1 MAISWEDEGVVL
13 SVRRFGEH
21 DAIVTLFTAL
31 HGRTAGMVKGG
42 SGKRA
47 RGLLQ
52 PGNLVKAAWRAR
64 LDSQLGVYTLEGMR
78 AFAADALS
86 EPAVL
91 AGLLS
96 LCAMTEAALPEREA
110 HAAVYRHTVH
120 LLEHLGAAGWEA
132 HYVLWELD
140 LLRDMGY
147 GLDLTRCAATGS
159 EQDLLYVSPRTG
171 RAVSRDAGAPYA
183 DRLLGLPLFLRA
195 SDSETLTAAP
205 ADVHAG
211 LALTGHFLEQHVF
224 APHGRALPAARTRFA
239 ERFVP

>member
-1 MAISWEDEGVVL
+1 MAVSWEDEGVVL

-21 DAIVTLFTAL
+21 DAIVTLFTAV

-78 AFAADALS
+78 AFTADALS
-86 EPAVL
+86 VPAVL
-91 AGLLS
+91 SGLMS
-96 LCAMTEAALPEREA
+96 LCAMAEAALPEREP
-110 HAAVYRHTVH
+110 HAQVYRHTVH
-120 LLEHLGAAGWEA
+120 LLEHLGATGWEA

-147 GLDLTRCAATGS
+147 GLDLARCAATGS
-159 EQDLLYVSPRTG
+159 EQDLIYVSPRTG
-171 RAVSRDAGAPYA
+171 RAVSREAGAPYA
-183 DRLLGLPLFLRA
+183 DRLLNLPQFVRYPESA
-195 SDSETLTAAP
+195 TITAAP
-205 ADVHAG
+205 AEVGAG
-211 LALTGHFLEQHVF
+211 LLLTAHFFEQHVF
-224 APHGRALPAARTRFA
+224 APHGRNLPAARLRFA
-239 ERFVP
+239 E